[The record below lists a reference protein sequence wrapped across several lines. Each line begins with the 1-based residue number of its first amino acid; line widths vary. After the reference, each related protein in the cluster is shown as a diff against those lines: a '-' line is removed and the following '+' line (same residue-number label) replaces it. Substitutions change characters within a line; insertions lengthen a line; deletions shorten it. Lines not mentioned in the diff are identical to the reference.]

1 MVEAPLLMNMTLKR
15 LYLGLAVVTICS
27 FPGYSQDQFNTKLE
41 REARWQLYK
50 NIVEM
55 EMSSP
60 VASSSM
66 RDEFFDLF
74 SDSATH
80 IVDFPMWNN
89 STGEKMSID
98 EYMTTYQELFRK
110 GRQTEVEID
119 LIAVDLNRVSEPILA
134 SDISTLNMEIDRLE
148 SAPPR
153 GDEEESTKRIQ
164 TYRRFIDHLIG
175 HLENGWGIG
184 DLLARE
190 KAAFEKKYL
199 SNGTEI
205 FTNSLDFEIGSS
217 VFFKDQKKR
226 EEIPLEDNLYELE
239 GGGKIKVFDGKVL
252 EIEGPGN
259 WLDLLNLQS
268 IELSTEVTANTVVRK
283 RFLGVTNSDGWK
295 FESPQFTQNLE
306 ITWNCTD
313 LSELISYWASQ
324 DRGRS
329 NRVRKPELPFHVTA
343 VEWAESHED
352 LYVALVDESNITAE
366 IECGGNSLP
375 GPRENLAIYL
385 NENPTW
391 IVRDGAGE
399 VADYTFEAPYFTDI
413 DSTKEVL
420 RPQSLQTA
428 GEKKPWN
435 FTLFGGITQL
445 ATGTVSS
452 SMFDSATL
460 QSSVGFGLG
469 ASGGY
474 SILRSHEDKLDLF
487 ATCAFTSR
495 KLSVGVATLGYSYDE
510 VDPDNFAYERL
521 TAGTNW
527 SEDLSETSV
536 VFGIGTRYLRRV
548 IDNPSGSQWH
558 AGAAIETY
566 VGLVS
571 ETHFSNQA
579 EAVFSG
585 FYEDLYGITIDENGI
600 YDFGTFS
607 TTGEGDKS
615 WARAYGFPVRGV
627 LGYKTNELS
636 ALSFLLELGPTLH
649 VRNGNALDQPD
660 FLTPDGLNSVVHQSD
675 NVRFVTLDCRMGIR
689 KRIGWASLKCDND

>member
-134 SDISTLNMEIDRLE
+134 SDISTLNTEIDRLE
-148 SAPPR
+148 SNPPR
-153 GDEEESTKRIQ
+153 GDEEEATERIQ
-164 TYRRFIDHLIG
+164 FCRRLIG
-175 HLENGWGIG
+175 QLRNGWSIA
-184 DLLARE
+184 DILTA
-190 KAAFEKKYL
+190 
-199 SNGTEI
+199 
-205 FTNSLDFEIGSS
+205 
-217 VFFKDQKKR
+217 
-226 EEIPLEDNLYELE
+226 EEEDNQ
-239 GGGKIKVFDGKVL
+239 KI
-252 EIEGPGN
+252 
-259 WLDLLNLQS
+259 WLDQLKLQS
-268 IELSTEVTANTVVRK
+268 IELSTEVTATTVVRK

-313 LSELISYWASQ
+313 LSELIGYWASQ

-329 NRVRKPELPFHVTA
+329 NRVRKPELPFLVSA

-352 LYVALVDESNITAE
+352 LYVALVDKSNITAE
-366 IECGGNSLP
+366 IKCGGNSLP
-375 GPRENLAIYL
+375 GPGESLAIYL

-391 IVRDGAGE
+391 IVRDRDGV
-399 VADYTFEAPYFTDI
+399 VADYTFEAPDFTEV

-420 RPQSLQTA
+420 RPQSLRTA
-428 GEKKPWN
+428 GEQKPWN
-435 FTLFGGITQL
+435 FALFGGITQL

-452 SMFDSATL
+452 SMFESATL

-474 SILRSHEDKLDLF
+474 SILRSHKDKLDLF
-487 ATCAFTSR
+487 STCAFTSR
-495 KLSVGVATLGYSYDE
+495 KLSVGVATLGYSYDD

-536 VFGIGTRYLRRV
+536 VFGVGTRYLRRI

>member
-119 LIAVDLNRVSEPILA
+119 FIVVDLNRVSEPILA

-148 SAPPR
+148 SVPPR
-153 GDEEESTKRIQ
+153 GDEEEPTERIQ
-164 TYRRFIDHLIG
+164 FCRRLIVQ
-175 HLENGWGIG
+175 LRNGWSIA
-184 DLLARE
+184 DILTAKE
-190 KAAFEKKYL
+190 E
-199 SNGTEI
+199 
-205 FTNSLDFEIGSS
+205 D
-217 VFFKDQKKR
+217 DQK
-226 EEIPLEDNLYELE
+226 I
-239 GGGKIKVFDGKVL
+239 
-252 EIEGPGN
+252 
-259 WLDLLNLQS
+259 WLDQLKLQS
-268 IELSTEVTANTVVRK
+268 IELSTEVTATTVVRK

-313 LSELISYWASQ
+313 LSELIGYWASQ

-375 GPRENLAIYL
+375 GPRESLAIYL

-399 VADYTFEAPYFTDI
+399 VADYTFEAPHFTDI

-445 ATGTVSS
+445 ATGTLSS

-460 QSSVGFGLG
+460 QSSLGFVLG

-495 KLSVGVATLGYSYDE
+495 KLSVGVATLGYSYDD

-536 VFGIGTRYLRRV
+536 VFGIGTRYLRRI

>member
-1 MVEAPLLMNMTLKR
+1 MVETPLLMNMTLKR
-15 LYLGLAVVTICS
+15 LYLGLVVVAGCS
-27 FPGYSQDQFNTKLE
+27 FHGYSQDQINTKLE

-50 NIVEM
+50 NVVEM

-66 RDEFFDLF
+66 RDEFIDLF

-89 STGEKMSID
+89 STSEQMAID

-110 GRQTEVEID
+110 GRQTEVEIN
-119 LIAVDLNRVSEPILA
+119 LIAVDLTRVSQPPLA
-134 SDISTLNMEIDRLE
+134 SDISTLNMEIDRLKRF
-148 SAPPR
+148 PPN
-153 GDEEESTKRIQ
+153 GDEEEATERIQ
-164 TYRRFIDHLIG
+164 SCRLLIK
-175 HLENGWGIG
+175 HLESGWGIG
-184 DLLARE
+184 DLLAKE
-190 KAAFEKKYL
+190 KAAFKKKKL
-199 SNGTEI
+199 ADGTEI
-205 FTNSLDFEIGSS
+205 FADSLDFEIGSS
-217 VFFKDQKKR
+217 VFKDQDKST
-226 EEIPLEDNLYELE
+226 PLGDKMHDLE

-259 WLDLLNLQS
+259 WLDSLSLQS
-268 IELSTEVTANTVVRK
+268 IELSTEITATTVVRK

-295 FESPQFTQNLE
+295 FESPEFTQNLQ
-306 ITWNCTD
+306 ITWNCND
-313 LSELISYWASQ
+313 LSELIGYWASQ
-324 DRGRS
+324 DRSRS
-329 NRVRKPELPFHVTA
+329 NQVRKPELPFLVTA
-343 VEWAESHED
+343 VEWAESHKD
-352 LYVALVDESNITAE
+352 LYVALVDKSNIKPE
-366 IECGGNSLP
+366 IECGGDSLP
-375 GPRENLAIYL
+375 GPRENLAIFL

-399 VADYTFEAPYFTDI
+399 VADYTFDAPDFTEI

-428 GEKKPWN
+428 GEQKPWN

-445 ATGTVSS
+445 TTGTVSS
-452 SMFDSATL
+452 SMFESATL

-469 ASGGY
+469 MSGGY

-487 ATCAFTSR
+487 ATGAFTSR
-495 KLSVGVATLGYSYDE
+495 ELSVGVATLGYSYDD

-527 SEDLSETSV
+527 SEDISETSL
-536 VFGIGTRYLRRV
+536 VFGIGTRYLRRI
-548 IDNPSGSQWH
+548 IDNRSGSQWH

-585 FYEDLYGITIDENGI
+585 FYEDLYGITVDENGI
-600 YDFGTFS
+600 YDFGQFS

-649 VRNGNALDQPD
+649 FRDGNALDQSD
-660 FLTPDGLNSVVHQSD
+660 FLTPGRLNSVVHQSD

-689 KRIGWASLKCDND
+689 KRIGWASLQCDND

>member
-1 MVEAPLLMNMTLKR
+1 MVEAPLLMNMTLKQ
-15 LYLGLAVVTICS
+15 LYLGLVVVTICS
-27 FPGYSQDQFNTKLE
+27 FPGYGQDQFNTKLE

-80 IVDFPMWNN
+80 IVDFPMCNN

-119 LIAVDLNRVSEPILA
+119 LIAVDLNRVSEPVLA

-148 SAPPR
+148 KFPPF
-153 GDEEESTKRIQ
+153 GDEAKANTRIQ
-164 TYRRFIDHLIG
+164 FCRRLIG
-175 HLENGWGIG
+175 QLRNGWSIA
-184 DLLARE
+184 DILTAKE
-190 KAAFEKKYL
+190 EA
-199 SNGTEI
+199 
-205 FTNSLDFEIGSS
+205 
-217 VFFKDQKKR
+217 DQK
-226 EEIPLEDNLYELE
+226 I
-239 GGGKIKVFDGKVL
+239 
-252 EIEGPGN
+252 
-259 WLDLLNLQS
+259 WLDQLNLQS
-268 IELSTEVTANTVVRK
+268 IELSTEVTATTVVRK

-295 FESPQFTQNLE
+295 FESPEFTQNLQ
-306 ITWNCTD
+306 ITWNCND
-313 LSELISYWASQ
+313 LSELIGYWASQ

-329 NRVRKPELPFHVTA
+329 NRVRKPELPFLVSA

-352 LYVALVDESNITAE
+352 LYVALVDKSNITAE
-366 IECGGNSLP
+366 IVCGGDSLP
-375 GPRENLAIYL
+375 GPKESLAIYL

-391 IVRDGAGE
+391 IVRDQAGE
-399 VADYTFEAPYFTDI
+399 VADYTFEAPDFTEV

-420 RPQSLQTA
+420 RPQSLRTA
-428 GEKKPWN
+428 GEQKPWN

-452 SMFDSATL
+452 SMFESATL

-474 SILRSHEDKLDLF
+474 SILRSHKDKLDLF

-495 KLSVGVATLGYSYDE
+495 KLSVGVATLGYSYDD

-536 VFGIGTRYLRRV
+536 VFGVGTRYLRRI

-649 VRNGNALDQPD
+649 VRSGNALNQSD